1 MLILA
6 IDTSSNAASAALFKD
21 NRLLGEFVVNTAQTH
36 SQKLLP
42 IVDSLLTQTNTPIA
56 DIDAY
61 YVCEGPGSF
70 TGVRIGIANVKGFAQ
85 PRDKKVYGYS
95 SMFLIAC
102 NFRYFEGYILSVIDA
117 KRGDVYY
124 GVYAW
129 ANDQLVMHEEGIEA
143 LETLLSQIE
152 QKYVDKPIILVGDAI
167 KSYPE
172 SLNTWNGKL
181 CKDEDAIQRVGNLH
195 ISSIVTN
202 GDGSVF
208 DIKANYMRKS
218 QAERDK

>member
-70 TGVRIGIANVKGFAQ
+70 TGVRIGIANVKGLAQ
-85 PRDKKVYGYS
+85 PRNKKVYGYS
-95 SMFLIAC
+95 SMFLLAC

-124 GVYAW
+124 GVYSW
-129 ANDQLVMHEEGIEA
+129 QNDELIIHEEGIENIEILFSQMA
-143 LETLLSQIE
+143 L
-152 QKYVDKPIILVGDAI
+152 KYADKTIILVGDAI
-167 KSYPE
+167 KNYPDA
-172 SLNTWNGKL
+172 LGNWDGKL
-181 CKDEDAIQRVGNLH
+181 CKDEDVIQRVGNLH
-195 ISSIVTN
+195 IPSVVMR
-202 GDGSVF
+202 DEGSVY